1 MSGLSRIEKIVDD
14 LIEIKVDLEQ
24 KIKERDVKISEVEN
38 TLKIVNNE
46 TSSQSAEMKAMTL
59 KMSFIERK
67 VNTLID
73 NKIKLE
79 NELML
84 RDARTSAIEKKL
96 EDFKSTTD
104 ILLNKIKSKDELIK
118 ILQQNFQENLSN
130 ENVVDKESNHN
141 VSLIFMV
148 RDYYIFF

>member
-96 EDFKSTTD
+96 EDFKIMTQ
-104 ILLNKIKSKDELIK
+104 ILSI
-118 ILQQNFQENLSN
+118 
-130 ENVVDKESNHN
+130 
-141 VSLIFMV
+141 
-148 RDYYIFF
+148 Y

>member
-104 ILLNKIKSKDELIK
+104 ILLNKIKSKDELLK

-130 ENVVDKESNHN
+130 ENVVDKELNDN
-141 VSLIFMV
+141 VSLTFMV

>member
-118 ILQQNFQENLSN
+118 ILQQNFQEKLSN

>member
-1 MSGLSRIEKIVDD
+1 MAGLSRIEKIVDD

-38 TLKIVNNE
+38 TLKIVNNA
-46 TSSQSAEMKAMTL
+46 TASQSAEMKAMTL

-118 ILQQNFQENLSN
+118 ILQQNFHENLSN
-130 ENVVDKESNHN
+130 ENVVDKELNDN
-141 VSLIFMV
+141 VSLTFMV